1 MLTTLQFTLAVP
13 ISVCGFNVIIYYV
26 ISLFRGFW
34 FGQQITATLIPSSK
48 LHDLLIHCI
57 QLFLLVLQDSLL
69 GEKMGKELAPLCFR
83 GSSRVC
89 EFGREEDTLERET
102 SAVLSLAEDS
112 A

>member
-1 MLTTLQFTLAVP
+1 MLTTLQFALAVP
-13 ISVCGFNVIIYYV
+13 ISVCGFSVIIDYV

-34 FGQQITATLIPSSK
+34 FGQQITATLIPRSK

-57 QLFLLVLQDSLL
+57 QLSLLVLQDRLL
-69 GEKMGKELAPLCFR
+69 GEKMGKELAPLSFR

-89 EFGREEDTLERET
+89 KFRREEDAPERET
-102 SAVLSLAEDS
+102 SAVLSLAEDL